1 MSNRQT
7 CCCNLVKVWRL
18 HHFSSYRSST
28 SKVANKHVHRGH
40 QKQDGLITMYDGVT
54 GSAVSVFLLSMR
66 AGGVGLNLQA
76 ADTVI
81 MYDTDWNPQIDLQA
95 QARAH
100 RIGQK
105 REVIKASSRLECG
118 VNACIS
124 CEHSSTVHWS
134 KACRTHHRTAQ
145 HSTAHL

>member
-1 MSNRQT
+1 MN
-7 CCCNLVKVWRL
+7 NG
-18 HHFSSYRSST
+18 
-28 SKVANKHVHRGH
+28 A
-40 QKQDGLITMYDGVT
+40 T

-105 REVIKASSRLECG
+105 REVSQPHVGWMLAS
-118 VNACIS
+118 A
-124 CEHSSTVHWS
+124 VHTPAQHIGA
-134 KACRTHHRTAQ
+134 KHVGQNTGQ